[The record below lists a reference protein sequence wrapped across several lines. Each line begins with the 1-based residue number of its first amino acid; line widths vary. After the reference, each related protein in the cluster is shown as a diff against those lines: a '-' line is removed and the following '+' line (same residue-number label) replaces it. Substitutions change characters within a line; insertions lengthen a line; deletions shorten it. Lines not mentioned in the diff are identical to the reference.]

1 MMKNVK
7 TITGILIGNFIL
19 ALGVTMFVV
28 PFGLI
33 SGGATGVSLIMQ
45 HYFNIPLTVTISFLN
60 IAMFIIGFIF
70 LGQKFASTTLLST
83 FIYPIFLDFCLSFDI
98 LEQISD
104 NMLLSSIFAGVF
116 IGTGV
121 GLILKMGANTGG
133 MDIPSIILSR
143 KFKWNLSIV
152 MCSIDTVLLLIQI
165 TFSKPSDVLYGLIV
179 VLTTSLSVNQVL
191 IFGNSKIE
199 LFVISHEYLQIKD
212 LILRQMDLGAT
223 LIPIETGLEI
233 IQKKGILY
241 ILSSRDISKVK
252 QKILEIDPQA
262 FMTIHT
268 IKEVHGRGYTIIR

>member
-1 MMKNVK
+1 MKNVK

-60 IAMFIIGFIF
+60 IAMLVIGFIF

-116 IGTGV
+116 IGAGV
-121 GLILKMGANTGG
+121 GLVLKMGANTSG

-152 MCSIDTVLLLIQI
+152 MYSIDTVLLLIQI

-179 VLTTSLSVNQVL
+179 VLTTSLSVNQML

-199 LFVISHEYLQIKD
+199 SFVISYEYLQIKD

-268 IKEVHGRGYTIIR
+268 IKEVHGRGYTISR

>member
-60 IAMFIIGFIF
+60 IAMLVIGFIF

-116 IGTGV
+116 IGAGV
-121 GLILKMGANTGG
+121 GLVLKMGANTSG

-152 MCSIDTVLLLIQI
+152 MYSIDTVLLLIQI

-179 VLTTSLSVNQVL
+179 VLTTSLSVNQML

-199 LFVISHEYLQIKD
+199 SFVISYEYLQIKD

-268 IKEVHGRGYTIIR
+268 IKEVHGRGYTISR